1 MRKTNF
7 YNDFMKSLSDNF
19 IKHND
24 NSNKKNRLNLLVK
37 MHHRLDQDD
46 LPKSSKWKKYEL
58 KLKRV
63 LKKKGNAYLVDKL
76 VDYAWDSLKVYRS
89 RFHWDIDQL
98 EVDFGDNQVTTID
111 VPISN

>member
-1 MRKTNF
+1 MRKAHF

-37 MHHRLDQDD
+37 IQHRPDQDD

-63 LKKKGNAYLVDKL
+63 LKKKGNTYLVDKL
-76 VDYAWDSLKVYRS
+76 VDYARDNLKVYRS
-89 RFHWDIDQL
+89 GFHWDIDQI
-98 EVDFGDNQVTTID
+98 EVDFGDNQITTID